1 MFQENPILS
10 LTVQNS
16 NIGLKPRPYVS
27 AADAHNTV
35 RTYVI
40 ILHLKFTSHIN
51 SMLFLYLH
59 FSFFYSH
66 NFDCI
71 SCESCKAFFRR
82 NAFQVFGINYYLL
95 VPSCKLTLSVFF
107 LLYTLLGYTY
117 VLCCTNTNEHILF
130 CFFFFF

>member
-1 MFQENPILS
+1 MFQENLILS

-95 VPSCKLTLSVFF
+95 VPSCKLKLSVFF
-107 LLYTLLGYTY
+107 SCILCLVILMYFA
-117 VLCCTNTNEHILF
+117 VLILMSIF
-130 CFFFFF
+130 CFVFFFFF